1 MVLTERA
8 AASTNRDQEN
18 EETGDD
24 EEDWDGEQSVIQ
36 EVEIL
41 SVGQLG
47 HNPGQD
53 QDEAED
59 LKIFPD
65 HGTSLTFLCFM
76 RSVVLPS

>member
-65 HGTSLTFLCFM
+65 QGTSLTFLCFM
-76 RSVVLPS
+76 RSVVLPC